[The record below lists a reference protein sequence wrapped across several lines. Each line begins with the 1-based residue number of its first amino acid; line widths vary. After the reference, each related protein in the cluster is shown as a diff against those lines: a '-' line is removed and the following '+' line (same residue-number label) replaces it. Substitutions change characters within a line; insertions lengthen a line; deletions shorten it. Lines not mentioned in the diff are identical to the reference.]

1 MALREFTPKQS
12 RFIDEFMLDMN
23 ATQAAIRAG
32 YSARSAR
39 VIAQE
44 TLLNPA
50 VQAELQ
56 ARQSVESERL
66 GVCRQQVVAGLLEAA
81 QMARENSDPGGM
93 VRAFS
98 TLGQMMGFY
107 PSRHHRVEVSAPAK
121 APDLSRFEAMSD
133 AELMALMAVD
143 KPCQT
148 MLQK

>member
-1 MALREFTPKQS
+1 MVAYNFTAKQS

-32 YSARSAR
+32 YSPRSAR

-56 ARQSVESERL
+56 ARQAAESERL
-66 GVCRQQVVAGLLEAA
+66 GVTRQQVVAGLLEAA

-107 PSRHHRVEVSAPAK
+107 PSRHHRMQVSAPVT
-121 APDLSRFEAMSD
+121 APDLSRLEALSD
-133 AELMALMAVD
+133 AELVALIDVNA
-143 KPCQT
+143 T
-148 MLQK
+148 N